1 MKKTILRKLFTMLG
15 FKRQY
20 SQDEKK
26 TILFQKLVKSYKDY
40 DETTGSVDI
49 HPAIRARKAVVSMEN
64 RGLINYYFD
73 LLLLYKKHQLEFAT
87 LNKKYGV

>member
-1 MKKTILRKLFTMLG
+1 MKKTILKKLFTMLG

-40 DETTGSVDI
+40 DKTTGSVDI
-49 HPAIRARKAVVSMEN
+49 NPAIRARRTVVTMEN